1 MKKTV
6 QEIMTHDIVTVT
18 PEDNIYEIA
27 VKMKDNDTGCIPV
40 VEASDHSS
48 LLGIVTD
55 RDLVLRGYA
64 EKRPGSASVDK
75 VMTTEVKTASLD
87 MSVDDA
93 AELMAAQQIRR
104 LPVTEGNKL
113 IGIVSIGDI
122 AVSGSFAGE
131 AGSALSEISEQ
142 DLH

>member
-1 MKKTV
+1 MKRTV
-6 QEIMTHDIVTVT
+6 QEIMTHEIVTVT

-27 VKMKDNDTGCIPV
+27 VKMKNHDTGCIPV
-40 VEASDHSS
+40 VEASDHAS

-55 RDLVLRGYA
+55 RDLVIRGYA

-75 VMTTEVKTASLD
+75 VMTTNVRTASLD

-93 AELMAAQQIRR
+93 AELMAEQQIRR
-104 LPVTEGNKL
+104 LPVTDGNKL

-122 AVSGSFAGE
+122 AVNTPFVDD

-142 DLH
+142 HLH